1 MRWIKPLLF
10 LAGLGL
16 LTFIIAEIDLA
27 ETWRLLSGV
36 GIGIFLILFI
46 YFLAFLIDT
55 FTWQLTI
62 KYVPLSPLWIYR
74 FFQMRLAGE
83 AFNNITPLA
92 GMGGEVVKAVLLK
105 KYYGIAYGDGVASL
119 ILAKTINVLAL
130 ILFLAIGFWF
140 VLGSPDLSP
149 NYKSVAGA
157 GLGALAVGVGLFF
170 LFQRAKMVSLIGE
183 YFSRHAL
190 IAWAAAALR
199 HVEAVEDK
207 LVAFYSAL
215 RGRFFCALIFALLNW
230 ILGVVEIYYIMKFI
244 GYPISLVDAWIIEAV
259 AQLVRAGTFFIP
271 ASIGVQEGA
280 ILTIGAALTG
290 SPTAGFAA
298 AIIRRVREVIWIA
311 WGIIVFY
318 ALKPDISEDSLA
330 NERKS
335 D

>member
-62 KYVPLSPLWIYR
+62 KSVPLSPLWIYR

-170 LFQRAKMVSLIGE
+170 LFQRAKMVSLIGQF
-183 YFSRHAL
+183 FSRHAL
-190 IAWAAAALR
+190 IAWAAPQRR
-199 HVEAVEDK
+199 HTVGCPRRT
-207 LVAFYSAL
+207 S
-215 RGRFFCALIFALLNW
+215 
-230 ILGVVEIYYIMKFI
+230 
-244 GYPISLVDAWIIEAV
+244 
-259 AQLVRAGTFFIP
+259 
-271 ASIGVQEGA
+271 
-280 ILTIGAALTG
+280 
-290 SPTAGFAA
+290 SP
-298 AIIRRVREVIWIA
+298 
-311 WGIIVFY
+311 
-318 ALKPDISEDSLA
+318 S
-330 NERKS
+330 
-335 D
+335 